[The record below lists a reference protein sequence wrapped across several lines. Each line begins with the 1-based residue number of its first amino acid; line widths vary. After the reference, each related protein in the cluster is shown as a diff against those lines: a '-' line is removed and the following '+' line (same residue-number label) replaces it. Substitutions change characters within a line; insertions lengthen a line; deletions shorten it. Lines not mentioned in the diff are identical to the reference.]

1 MSDISNSSIRDP
13 YWLRGF
19 YLGFG
24 AFIVLSGVFMMAVGY
39 FAEPRLWI
47 VVLCGLVLV
56 SFSVLA
62 GRAAANGV
70 SFEGDRV
77 TVRTGFRT
85 RSFERSEVAGF
96 FSAPGFGSRSRLGVR
111 LHSGEEVEIAVDLL
125 AARSTDFHEVV
136 QQCRSWLRQ
145 KTT

>member
-96 FSAPGFGSRSRLGVR
+96 FRLQGLGRDLGSVFVCTAVKRLR
-111 LHSGEEVEIAVDLL
+111 LQWTCLL
-125 AARSTDFHEVV
+125 HARQTFT
-136 QQCRSWLRQ
+136 R
-145 KTT
+145 